1 MVLKSYSFLVSLI
14 GHIMHAAIVTVP
26 LYKQVWYPDSAQKT
40 ADALQE
46 YDREGLPL
54 IILANWRGFS
64 GGKRDLFEGI
74 LQAGASIVESLRRY
88 RWPVMVY
95 MPPGC
100 DLRGGAWVVIDSQIN
115 SSMVEMYAGVPSSC
129 LYADLCI
136 RVQPVAPLCGWC
148 GCLGIWWHSG

>member
-1 MVLKSYSFLVSLI
+1 MFAHAMVWTSYGVNCYASRPNDLCCSSH
-14 GHIMHAAIVTVP
+14 GP
-26 LYKQVWYPDSAQKT
+26 LYEQVWYPDSAQKT

-54 IILANWRGFS
+54 VILANWRGFS

-74 LQAGASIVESLRRY
+74 LQAGASIVESLRCY

-115 SSMVEMYAGVPSSC
+115 SSMVEMYAGVPSC
-129 LYADLCI
+129 LYTKWCI
-136 RVQPVAPLCGWC
+136 CT
-148 GCLGIWWHSG
+148 